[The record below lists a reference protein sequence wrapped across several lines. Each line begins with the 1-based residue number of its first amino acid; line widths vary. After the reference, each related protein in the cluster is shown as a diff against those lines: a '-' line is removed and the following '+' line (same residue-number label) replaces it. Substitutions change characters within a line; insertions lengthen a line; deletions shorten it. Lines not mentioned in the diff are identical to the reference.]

1 MAKIG
6 ARNGNHGDITSSSG
20 QETRQ
25 TASFVQ
31 IARDISGADVA
42 QLPGFPGWGEVHA
55 YRCMD
60 TPLPPQKARHAT
72 LGEFT
77 STAIC
82 GNDITSSCFYVTG
95 AMAHAAG
102 IWAPFGAIIAAC
114 TLWLFRWVYT
124 EAVTALP
131 FNGGIYNILLNTL
144 ASKRAAALVAT
155 LTMLSYM
162 ATAVV
167 SALSAGSYL
176 STLVPAIT
184 PITTAICL
192 IIFFCILKLIGI
204 KESGAVA
211 ASIFVFHL
219 CTMGALMIIS
229 FISICRPKG
238 ILPFSDVKE
247 NVLANFQFTGGM
259 TSFSKRL
266 FLGFSKAM
274 LGVSGF
280 ESSANFVE
288 EQKPGVFPK
297 TLRNMWYAV
306 TILNLTFILEC
317 VCATK
322 LSDIVTDLDAALAI
336 LAEKSGGAWLKFF
349 VSVDAVVVL
358 AASILTSYVGFGGL
372 VSRMSGDRCLP
383 SIFEHNNKIATIL
396 FMCICVSWV
405 VIEKGEQEH
414 LAACYSVAFLTVMAL
429 FALGLLV
436 LQSQRPKLPRD
447 IKNNV
452 CIPIT
457 AFILVV
463 IALGNALFSNA
474 GVIPFLFTYL
484 FILNSLMLLFLYRLK
499 LLGVLEV
506 MLARTECLC
515 CSGILRRVVAYKHEI
530 QQESSVVYFSKTANI
545 CRLNECIQ
553 YVIENE
559 DANHCRVVH
568 SYKDEEKIP
577 RHLVNYA
584 QILDATYPSIKLDVV
599 FVKASF
605 GPSLIDFLSFEWGVP
620 PNLMFITCP
629 ASLEAGKRIEDLRGV
644 RVIMG
649 HENEAYGEE
658 QRIAVLRDVDLEKVV
673 TEQKPLS
680 FLIEKGLAQERFWSN
695 KPLPY
700 HHTHPAEG
708 DSDAKWPCRPFG
720 GASDNSNSSSNNN
733 CNSTN
738 DTADSI
744 TPSLLT
750 PMLQSQN
757 QSYNL

>member
-1 MAKIG
+1 MA
-6 ARNGNHGDITSSSG
+6 N
-20 QETRQ
+20 
-25 TASFVQ
+25 
-31 IARDISGADVA
+31 
-42 QLPGFPGWGEVHA
+42 
-55 YRCMD
+55 
-60 TPLPPQKARHAT
+60 
-72 LGEFT
+72 
-77 STAIC
+77 
-82 GNDITSSCFYVTG
+82 
-95 AMAHAAG
+95 AAG
-102 IWAPFGAIIAAC
+102 IWAPLGAIIAAV

-176 STLVPAIT
+176 ATLVPAIS
-184 PITTAICL
+184 PMTTAICL

-211 ASIFVFHL
+211 AGMFAFHL
-219 CTMGALMIIS
+219 VTMGTLMIVS

-238 ILPFSDVKE
+238 ILPFSDVRE
-247 NVLANFQFTGGM
+247 NVEANFQFTGGM
-259 TSFSKRL
+259 TSFSNRL

-317 VCATK
+317 VFATK
-322 LSDIVTDLDAALAI
+322 LSEITTDLDAALAI

-372 VSRMSGDRCLP
+372 AARMSGDRCLP
-383 SIFEHNNKIATIL
+383 SIFQRSDKIATIL
-396 FMCICVSWV
+396 FMSVCVSWV
-405 VIEKGEQEH
+405 ILENGNSEH

-429 FALGLLV
+429 FALGLIV

-447 IKNNV
+447 MKNNV

-457 AFILVV
+457 SFILVV

-474 GVIPFLFTYL
+474 DVMPFLFSYL
-484 FILNSLMLLFLYRLK
+484 FILNLLMLLFLYRLK
-499 LLGVLEV
+499 LLGVLET
-506 MLARTECLC
+506 MLARPECRCLARV
-515 CSGILRRVVAYKHEI
+515 LRRVTAYKHDI

-568 SYKDEEKIP
+568 SYSDEEKIP
-577 RHLVNYA
+577 RQLVHYA
-584 QILDATYPSIKLDVV
+584 QILDATYPSIKLDVI
-599 FVKASF
+599 FVRAAF
-605 GPSLIDFLSFEWGVP
+605 GPPLIDFLSSEWGVP

-629 ASLEAGKRIEDLRGV
+629 ASEEAGKRIEDLRGV

-649 HENEAYGEE
+649 HEEEAFAEE
-658 QRIAVLRDVDLEKVV
+658 QHIAVLRDADLERAIA
-673 TEQKPLS
+673 EQKPLS
-680 FLIEKGLAQERFWSN
+680 VLIERGLAQERFWSST
-695 KPLPY
+695 PSAYQRTY
-700 HHTHPAEG
+700 HAEG
-708 DSDAKWPCRPFG
+708 NSDTKWPCMSSG
-720 GASDNSNSSSNNN
+720 DASDSSSG
-733 CNSTN
+733 S
-738 DTADSI
+738 DSEE
-744 TPSLLT
+744 
-750 PMLQSQN
+750 
-757 QSYNL
+757 

>member
-1 MAKIG
+1 M
-6 ARNGNHGDITSSSG
+6 DC
-20 QETRQ
+20 
-25 TASFVQ
+25 FVQ
-31 IARDISGADVA
+31 IARDTTGADAA
-42 QLPGFPGWGEVHA
+42 QISGFPGWGEVQV
-55 YRCMD
+55 YRTLD
-60 TPLPPQKARHAT
+60 APLTPRRERHAV

-95 AMAHAAG
+95 AMANAAG
-102 IWAPFGAIIAAC
+102 IWAPLGAVAAAI

-144 ASKRAAALVAT
+144 ASKRAAAVVAT

-167 SALSAGSYL
+167 SALSAGYYFQRVHP
-176 STLVPAIT
+176 STTDAIS
-184 PITTAICL
+184 PSTTAISL

-211 ASIFVFHL
+211 AGMFTFHL
-219 CTMGALMIIS
+219 CTMGILMIVA
-229 FISICRPKG
+229 FVAICRPHG
-238 ILPFSDVKE
+238 ILPWELVKE
-247 NVLANFQFTGGM
+247 NIMANFNFTGGM
-259 TSFSKRL
+259 NTFSTRV

-288 EQKPGVFPK
+288 EQMPGVFPK

-317 VCATK
+317 IFATK
-322 LSDIVTDLDAALAI
+322 LSDFTGKWDMALAI
-336 LAEKSGGAWLKFF
+336 LAKQSGGTWLEFI

-383 SIFEHNNKIATIL
+383 SVFQRNDKIATIL

-405 VIEKGEQEH
+405 IIEKGNAEH
-414 LAACYSVAFLTVMAL
+414 LAICYSVAFLTVMAL
-429 FALGLLV
+429 FALGVIV

-447 IKNNV
+447 MKNNM

-457 AFILVV
+457 ACILVV
-463 IALGNALFSNA
+463 LALGSALFSNA
-474 GVIPFLFTYL
+474 EVIPFLFSYL
-484 FILNSLMLLFLYRLK
+484 FILNLLLLVFLYRLK
-499 LLGVLEV
+499 LLGVLET
-506 MLARTECLC
+506 MLGRPECRSCKQVLT
-515 CSGILRRVVAYKHEI
+515 SVIAYKKSI
-530 QQESSVVYFSKTANI
+530 QQDSSVVYFSKTANI

-553 YVIENE
+553 YVLENE

-568 SYKDEEKIP
+568 CYMEEE
-577 RHLVNYA
+577 RVARQLVHYA

-599 FVKASF
+599 FVKSPF
-605 GPSLIDFLSFEWGVP
+605 GPSLIDFLSAEWGVP

-629 ASLEAGKRIEDLRGV
+629 ASEEAGKRIEDLRGV

-649 HENEAYGEE
+649 HEEENQAEE
-658 QRIAVLRDVDLEKVV
+658 QTFFRRQTSVAESVDLDRSV

-680 FLIEKGLAQERFWSN
+680 FLICKGLAQDKRWSN
-695 KPLPY
+695 SSLA
-700 HHTHPAEG
+700 HHQAEG
-708 DSDAKWPCRPFG
+708 GSDTSWPCLLNG
-720 GASDNSNSSSNNN
+720 GASDTSSG
-733 CNSTN
+733 T
-738 DTADSI
+738 DSEE
-744 TPSLLT
+744 
-750 PMLQSQN
+750 
-757 QSYNL
+757 

>member
-1 MAKIG
+1 MAKMES
-6 ARNGNHGDITSSSG
+6 RNGNHKDEASPG
-20 QETRQ
+20 QDTAGQ
-25 TASFVQ
+25 TAPFVQ
-31 IARDISGADVA
+31 MARDTSGADA
-42 QLPGFPGWGEVHA
+42 ARMPGFPGWGEVHA
-55 YRCMD
+55 YRCLD
-60 TPLPPQKARHAT
+60 TPLPPHKARHAI

-102 IWAPFGAIIAAC
+102 IWAPFGAIIAAV

-155 LTMLSYM
+155 LTMLSYI

-167 SALSAGSYL
+167 SALSAGSYFA
-176 STLVPAIT
+176 TLVPVGNIY
-184 PITTAICL
+184 TAICL

-211 ASIFVFHL
+211 AGMFAFHL
-219 CTMGALMIIS
+219 CTMVILMIVS

-238 ILPFSDVKE
+238 ILPFEDVRE
-247 NVLANFQFTGGM
+247 NVVANFQFTGGM
-259 TSFSKRL
+259 ATFSERL

-317 VCATK
+317 VFATK
-322 LSDIVTDLDAALAI
+322 LEEIKNLDAALAI
-336 LAEKSGGAWLKFF
+336 LAEKSGGAWLKFI

-383 SIFEHNNKIATIL
+383 SIFQRNDKIATIL
-396 FMCICVSWV
+396 FMCVCVSWV
-405 VIEKGEQEH
+405 VVEKGESEH
-414 LAACYSVAFLTVMAL
+414 LAACYSVAFLTVMGL
-429 FALGLLV
+429 FALGLIV

-447 IKNNV
+447 MKNNV

-457 AFILVV
+457 AFGLVV

-474 GVIPFLFTYL
+474 SVMPFLFSYL
-484 FILNSLMLLFLYRLK
+484 FVLNLLMLLFLYRLK

-506 MLARTECLC
+506 MLARPECRC
-515 CSGILRRVVAYKHEI
+515 FSGVLQRVISCKHEI

-568 SYKDEEKIP
+568 SYKDEETIP
-577 RHLVNYA
+577 RQLVYYA

-599 FVKASF
+599 FVKAAF
-605 GPSLIDFLSFEWGVP
+605 GPPLIDFLSSEWGVP

-629 ASLEAGKRIEDLRGV
+629 ASEEAGKRIEDLRGV

-649 HENEAYGEE
+649 HEEEEFAEE
-658 QRIAVLRDVDLEKVV
+658 QQIPVLRDVDLERAV
-673 TEQKPLS
+673 TEENPLS
-680 FLIEKGLAQERFWSN
+680 ILVDRGLAQDRFWSST
-695 KPLPY
+695 PLAY
-700 HHTHPAEG
+700 HHTHDAEG
-708 DSDAKWPCRPFG
+708 NSDTWPCIPFG
-720 GASDNSNSSSNNN
+720 ASESSTGS
-733 CNSTN
+733 
-738 DTADSI
+738 DSEE
-744 TPSLLT
+744 
-750 PMLQSQN
+750 
-757 QSYNL
+757 